1 MFTLGQAAKE
11 TGLAKSAISRA
22 IKTGRLSA
30 VRKENGSFEIDPAE
44 LFRVYPR
51 NSDGQRQE
59 ELTATHSEPN
69 GLQREIGV
77 LRELIEEIRSERDDL
92 RTERDKLLKVIEE
105 QAGSFKQLSYQSQ
118 LQQAANQNPQRPA
131 AFKGWALAGLVVL
144 VLIIVALFASSLGL
158 LWKPG

>member
-1 MFTLGQAAKE
+1 VFTLGQAAKE

-44 LFRVYPR
+44 LLRVYPR

-59 ELTATHSEPN
+59 ERIATHGEPN
-69 GLQREIGV
+69 GLQREISV

-92 RTERDKLLKVIEE
+92 RTERDRLLKVIEE
-105 QAGSFKQLSYQSQ
+105 QAGSVKQLTFQPQ
-118 LQQAANQNPQRPA
+118 PQTQQAVNQKPRRSL
-131 AFKGWALAGLVVL
+131 WATLKNLV
-144 VLIIVALFASSLGL
+144 
-158 LWKPG
+158 